1 MLTPSTS
8 LITLSRVRG
17 DDETV
22 ATPGASVGMPS
33 TAKGRDTRERLLTAA
48 TTLFAERGYTR
59 VTIRDITNAA
69 GLSAGAFYRYF
80 KDRRELMLVL
90 MHQLTSE
97 AFDFV
102 RVPWDE
108 NDPMLSVLQSTQ
120 LYFKFY
126 EAHRPLFA
134 ILVEL
139 GQTDPA
145 VADVWAASRRAFYS
159 RIAHSLRR
167 GLEVGRIRLDVDVD
181 VAAELMGSMTEFY
194 AFQRFVLSDG
204 VIKQVSIDE
213 SARNLANIWTD
224 GLLRRP

>member
-1 MLTPSTS
+1 VSLPST
-8 LITLSRVRG
+8 V
-17 DDETV
+17 
-22 ATPGASVGMPS
+22 
-33 TAKGRDTRERLLTAA
+33 KGRDTRERLLAAA
-48 TTLFAERGYTR
+48 TALFEERGYSR
-59 VTIRDITNAA
+59 VTIRDITDAA

-80 KDRRELMLVL
+80 NDRRELMLVL
-90 MHQLTSE
+90 MRKLTAE

-126 EAHRPLFA
+126 ETHRPLFA

-139 GQTDPA
+139 SQSDSA
-145 VADVWAASRRAFYS
+145 VADIWAASRRTFYA

-167 GLEVGRIRLDVDVD
+167 GLDAGRIRVDVDID

-204 VIKQVSIDE
+204 VIKPVSISE
-213 SARNLANIWTD
+213 SSRNLANIWTD
-224 GLLRRP
+224 GLLRRRQ